1 MKGITIITLDAVL
14 ISILISAAASS
25 YTADCSSQGMNK
37 CLTRSHDTSG
47 HPVSVEVCSHEPCP
61 PPVCCSLDE
70 ETCYDE
76 NNIAVSCASL
86 GSIGCPC
93 PANEMRCGNTTNSF
107 GWCDAIC
114 CDLASEEVCT
124 DEEGNHFCAPI
135 GNCSQ
140 RRHTNLRAQAYA

>member
-1 MKGITIITLDAVL
+1 MKGRTITIDAVL

-25 YTADCSSQGMNK
+25 YTADCSGMNK
-37 CLTRSHDTSG
+37 CLECWLDDSG
-47 HPVSVEVCSHEPCP
+47 HPVSVEVCSHNTCP
-61 PPVCCSLDE
+61 HLVCCSADE

-76 NNIAVSCASL
+76 NDTAVSCASL

-93 PANEMRCGNTTNSF
+93 PENQVRCGNTTHSF

-124 DEEGNHFCAPI
+124 DEQGNHYCATV

-140 RRHTNLRAQAYA
+140 TRHSNLRAQAYA